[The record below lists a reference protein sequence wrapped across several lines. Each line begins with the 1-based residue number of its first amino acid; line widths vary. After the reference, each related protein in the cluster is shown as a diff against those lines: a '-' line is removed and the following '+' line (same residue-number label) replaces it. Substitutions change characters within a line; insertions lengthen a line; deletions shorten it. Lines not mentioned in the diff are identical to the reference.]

1 MVGLLVAPG
10 RFLLLILRALLTL
23 IVAPS
28 FRADARGYSKGAI
41 TSQAVSQGVAR
52 LECRR

>member
-1 MVGLLVAPG
+1 MLALALLVAPS
-10 RFLLLILRALLTL
+10 FRALLTL